1 MKKYDIKH
9 LALNL
14 VYGRHVINECFYP
27 DKVLTQEFLSRNI
40 IPQLMFFL
48 QQRSKVCFII
58 TDIRLEMLRILISK
72 DLHLHCPFLTHTQ
85 CVYMHIPKMT

>member
-14 VYGRHVINECFYP
+14 VYGRHLINECFYL

-40 IPQLMFFL
+40 IPQLMFFY
-48 QQRSKVCFII
+48 SKEVKCA
-58 TDIRLEMLRILISK
+58 L
-72 DLHLHCPFLTHTQ
+72 
-85 CVYMHIPKMT
+85 